1 MNDIR
6 DLLPNRMRERTFQLK
21 AKRDAGAVWH
31 EPQFVECKQCGRRA
45 ARTLWGKSLYVCPN
59 CGYHMPIGGYYRLSL
74 VLDHGSFRELDAD
87 LDPQDVLNFP
97 GYGEKLAAA
106 MPKRYRKLR
115 GDTAY
120 YPFAARTGLR
130 ARQRRHVR
138 VLRGAGLA
146 ALALAAVLLVRQTVF
161 RGGQPDAPA
170 AVPTAPAVTALPAPT
185 HVTVQPLA
193 ATRDALADT
202 QRADASAHATPE
214 TAAVPAAAAGE
225 ILPRYRAL
233 YEKNPD
239 LIGWLRIDGTDI
251 DLPVVQTP
259 GDNEYYLRRGFDRF
273 YAVGGTLFLDERCS
287 VSTDA
292 PTANWL
298 IYGHN
303 MHDGSMFGQLVRY
316 RDEDFYKAHPTFTFD
331 TLYEGGTWQVVAA
344 VDTALGA
351 DTLPYYTFFDAD
363 TKLDWQ
369 HRVRAITEKALYDT
383 GVMPEYGAQL
393 LTLSTCGDTR
403 PDTDARFALLA
414 VRID

>member
-1 MNDIR
+1 
-6 DLLPNRMRERTFQLK
+6 
-21 AKRDAGAVWH
+21 
-31 EPQFVECKQCGRRA
+31 
-45 ARTLWGKSLYVCPN
+45 
-59 CGYHMPIGGYYRLSL
+59 
-74 VLDHGSFRELDAD
+74 
-87 LDPQDVLNFP
+87 
-97 GYGEKLAAA
+97 

-170 AVPTAPAVTALPAPT
+170 AVPTA
-185 HVTVQPLA
+185 PLA

-287 VSTDA
+287 VSADA

-331 TLYEGGTWQVVAA
+331 TLYNSGTWQVVAA

-351 DTLPYYTFFDAD
+351 DALPYYTFFDAD

-393 LTLSTCGDTR
+393 LTLSTCGDTH

-414 VRID
+414 VRIN

>member
-1 MNDIR
+1 
-6 DLLPNRMRERTFQLK
+6 
-21 AKRDAGAVWH
+21 
-31 EPQFVECKQCGRRA
+31 
-45 ARTLWGKSLYVCPN
+45 
-59 CGYHMPIGGYYRLSL
+59 
-74 VLDHGSFRELDAD
+74 
-87 LDPQDVLNFP
+87 
-97 GYGEKLAAA
+97 

-202 QRADASAHATPE
+202 QRADASAHTTPE
-214 TAAVPAAAAGE
+214 TAAVPAAATGE

-239 LIGWLRIDGTDI
+239 LIGWLRIDGTGI

-287 VSTDA
+287 VSADA

-351 DTLPYYTFFDAD
+351 DALPYYTFFDAD

-393 LTLSTCGDTR
+393 LTLSTCGDTH

>member
-1 MNDIR
+1 MSALCN
-6 DLLPNRMRERTFQLK
+6 
-21 AKRDAGAVWH
+21 G
-31 EPQFVECKQCGRRA
+31 
-45 ARTLWGKSLYVCPN
+45 
-59 CGYHMPIGGYYRLSL
+59 
-74 VLDHGSFRELDAD
+74 VL
-87 LDPQDVLNFP
+87 
-97 GYGEKLAAA
+97 
-106 MPKRYRKLR
+106 
-115 GDTAY
+115 
-120 YPFAARTGLR
+120 
-130 ARQRRHVR
+130 
-138 VLRGAGLA
+138 
-146 ALALAAVLLVRQTVF
+146 
-161 RGGQPDAPA
+161 
-170 AVPTAPAVTALPAPT
+170 
-185 HVTVQPLA
+185 
-193 ATRDALADT
+193 
-202 QRADASAHATPE
+202 
-214 TAAVPAAAAGE
+214 AAAAGE

-273 YAVGGTLFLDERCS
+273 YAVGGTLFLDEHCS

-383 GVMPEYGAQL
+383 GVMPKYGAQL
-393 LTLSTCGDTR
+393 LTLSTCGDTH

>member
-1 MNDIR
+1 
-6 DLLPNRMRERTFQLK
+6 
-21 AKRDAGAVWH
+21 
-31 EPQFVECKQCGRRA
+31 
-45 ARTLWGKSLYVCPN
+45 
-59 CGYHMPIGGYYRLSL
+59 
-74 VLDHGSFRELDAD
+74 
-87 LDPQDVLNFP
+87 
-97 GYGEKLAAA
+97 

-202 QRADASAHATPE
+202 QRADASAHTTPE

-239 LIGWLRIDGTDI
+239 LIGWLRS
-251 DLPVVQTP
+251 
-259 GDNEYYLRRGFDRF
+259 GFDRF

-287 VSTDA
+287 VSADA

-351 DTLPYYTFFDAD
+351 DALPYYTFFDAD

-393 LTLSTCGDTR
+393 LTLSTCGDTH

>member
-1 MNDIR
+1 M
-6 DLLPNRMRERTFQLK
+6 LLYDFIHPSTKLLFNCTKGAQPFLSVISSFFLSNAGKPHTADATQCK
-21 AKRDAGAVWH
+21 AGK
-31 EPQFVECKQCGRRA
+31 QFRQHRR
-45 ARTLWGKSLYVCPN
+45 S
-59 CGYHMPIGGYYRLSL
+59 
-74 VLDHGSFRELDAD
+74 
-87 LDPQDVLNFP
+87 
-97 GYGEKLAAA
+97 AAA
-106 MPKRYRKLR
+106 KACCQQQKYPGQLPAQAQAEGCKRRSVQ
-115 GDTAY
+115 G
-120 YPFAARTGLR
+120 AAVFWLGQVQR

-202 QRADASAHATPE
+202 QRADASAHTTPE
-214 TAAVPAAAAGE
+214 TAAVPAAAADE

-287 VSTDA
+287 VSADA

-351 DTLPYYTFFDAD
+351 DALPYYTFFDAD

-369 HRVRAITEKALYDT
+369 HRVRAIIEKALYDT

>member
-1 MNDIR
+1 
-6 DLLPNRMRERTFQLK
+6 
-21 AKRDAGAVWH
+21 
-31 EPQFVECKQCGRRA
+31 
-45 ARTLWGKSLYVCPN
+45 
-59 CGYHMPIGGYYRLSL
+59 MPR
-74 VLDHGSFRELDAD
+74 H
-87 LDPQDVLNFP
+87 
-97 GYGEKLAAA
+97 
-106 MPKRYRKLR
+106 YRKLR
-115 GDTAY
+115 GNSAY
-120 YPFAARTGLR
+120 YPFAARTGMR
-130 ARQRRHVR
+130 ARQRREVR
-138 VLRGAGLA
+138 ALRIAGTVLLGAAA
-146 ALALAAVLLVRQTVF
+146 ALLLRQTVG
-161 RGGQPDAPA
+161 RGGQPEAPVQP
-170 AVPTAPAVTALPAPT
+170 VPSPALVETAENARSSSI
-185 HVTVQPLA
+185 TVQPVA
-193 ATRDALADT
+193 ATRDALAATLD
-202 QRADASAHATPE
+202 ADDAAHATP
-214 TAAVPAAAAGE
+214 APAAPAAHIQE
-225 ILPRYRAL
+225 VLPAYRDL
-233 YEKNPD
+233 YEQNPD
-239 LIGWLRIDGTDI
+239 LIGWLTIDGTDI

-259 GDNEYYLRRGFDRF
+259 GNNEYYLRRGFDRF

-393 LTLSTCGDTR
+393 LTLSTCGDTH